1 MMWIHPDQ
9 DEVEQVSEVKHDLT
23 DREDKPSR
31 DQLSPAEMK
40 PTQVRARHTS
50 VFYLLHVLIVAVT
63 PTFYSCLHSSSR
75 KVLHASR
82 FGHFR
87 LS

>member
-40 PTQVRARHTS
+40 PTQVRT
-50 VFYLLHVLIVAVT
+50 LDIHV
-63 PTFYSCLHSSSR
+63 YSI
-75 KVLHASR
+75 
-82 FGHFR
+82 FFIF
-87 LS
+87 